1 MQIAKENDAINTMST
16 RKPEALH
23 ALVFPGTVVKF

>member
-1 MQIAKENDAINTMST
+1 MQIAKENDAIYYEYT

-23 ALVFPGTVVKF
+23 ALVFPELVKF